1 MVGSPAK
8 AHFQKV
14 LAAPTSL
21 NPDIPPRSYSA
32 VAILEVPESHV
43 ITDSRGKQ
51 VIAYAMDNPH
61 AKGEAKEA
69 SSAEHKV
76 NINEASQA
84 ELMKLEGVGA
94 GAAKKIIAW
103 REAHGPFKRLH
114 DLEKVPGVGRDVLEK
129 NHGRIAV
136 K

>member
-1 MVGSPAK
+1 MTTLKWIAVVAAVVWCAGA
-8 AHFQKV
+8 AGAV
-14 LAAPTSL
+14 LASDPKH
-21 NPDIPPRSYSA
+21 PKD
-32 VAILEVPESHV
+32 
-43 ITDSRGKQ
+43 
-51 VIAYAMDNPH
+51 
-61 AKGEAKEA
+61 EAKQA
-69 SSAEHKV
+69 SQAAHKV

-94 GAAKKIIAW
+94 GTAKKIMAW

-114 DLEKVPGVGRDVLEK
+114 DLEKVPGVGREVLEK

>member
-1 MVGSPAK
+1 MKLLGWIV
-8 AHFQKV
+8 
-14 LAAPTSL
+14 
-21 NPDIPPRSYSA
+21 A
-32 VAILEVPESHV
+32 VAAVVWCAGAAGAAEE
-43 ITDSRGKQ
+43 K
-51 VIAYAMDNPH
+51 H
-61 AKGEAKEA
+61 AKSEVKEA
-69 SSAEHKV
+69 SQADHKV

-114 DLEKVPGVGRDVLEK
+114 DLEKVPGVGREVLEK

>member
-1 MVGSPAK
+1 MTTLKWIAVAAAVVWCAGA
-8 AHFQKV
+8 AGAV
-14 LAAPTSL
+14 LASDPKH
-21 NPDIPPRSYSA
+21 P
-32 VAILEVPESHV
+32 
-43 ITDSRGKQ
+43 
-51 VIAYAMDNPH
+51 
-61 AKGEAKEA
+61 KGEAKEA
-69 SSAEHKV
+69 SQAEHKV

-94 GAAKKIIAW
+94 GTAKKIMAW

-114 DLEKVPGVGRDVLEK
+114 DLEKVPGVGREVLEK

>member
-1 MVGSPAK
+1 MTTLKWIAV
-8 AHFQKV
+8 V
-14 LAAPTSL
+14 AAVVWCAGAAG
-21 NPDIPPRSYSA
+21 A
-32 VAILEVPESHV
+32 VFAS
-43 ITDSRGKQ
+43 DDKQ
-51 VIAYAMDNPH
+51 PKN
-61 AKGEAKEA
+61 EAKHSRDEA
-69 SSAEHKV
+69 KQASKAEHKV

-94 GAAKKIIAW
+94 GTAKKIMAW

-114 DLEKVPGVGRDVLEK
+114 DLEKVPGVGREVLEK

>member
-1 MVGSPAK
+1 MTTLKWFAVVAEVVWCAGGAG
-8 AHFQKV
+8 AV
-14 LAAPTSL
+14 LASDDKHPK
-21 NPDIPPRSYSA
+21 D
-32 VAILEVPESHV
+32 
-43 ITDSRGKQ
+43 
-51 VIAYAMDNPH
+51 
-61 AKGEAKEA
+61 EAKQA
-69 SSAEHKV
+69 SQAEHKV

-94 GAAKKIIAW
+94 GTAKKIMAW

-114 DLEKVPGVGRDVLEK
+114 DLEKVPGVGREVIEK

>member
-1 MVGSPAK
+1 MTTLKWMAVVVAVVWCVGA
-8 AHFQKV
+8 AGAA
-14 LAAPTSL
+14 LAS
-21 NPDIPPRSYSA
+21 DDKPPKD
-32 VAILEVPESHV
+32 ES
-43 ITDSRGKQ
+43 K
-51 VIAYAMDNPH
+51 H
-61 AKGEAKEA
+61 ARDEARQA
-69 SSAEHKV
+69 SQGDHKV

-94 GAAKKIIAW
+94 GTAKKIVAW

-114 DLEKVPGVGRDVLEK
+114 DLEKVPGVGREVLEK

>member
-1 MVGSPAK
+1 MKMLGWIVAVTAVVWCAGAAGSA
-8 AHFQKV
+8 
-14 LAAPTSL
+14 LA
-21 NPDIPPRSYSA
+21 SA
-32 VAILEVPESHV
+32 
-43 ITDSRGKQ
+43 
-51 VIAYAMDNPH
+51 DNPH

-69 SSAEHKV
+69 SPAEHKV

-103 REAHGPFKRLH
+103 REAHGPFKRLN
-114 DLEKVPGVGRDVLEK
+114 DLEKVPGVGHEVLAK

>member
-1 MVGSPAK
+1 MKMLRWIAVVTACVWCAGA
-8 AHFQKV
+8 A
-14 LAAPTSL
+14 LASE
-21 NPDIPPRSYSA
+21 DR
-32 VAILEVPESHV
+32 
-43 ITDSRGKQ
+43 
-51 VIAYAMDNPH
+51 H

-69 SSAEHKV
+69 SQAEHKV

-114 DLEKVPGVGRDVLEK
+114 DLEKVPGVGREVLEK
-129 NHGRIAV
+129 NQGRIAV

>member
-1 MVGSPAK
+1 MKMLRWIAVVTAVVWCAG
-8 AHFQKV
+8 
-14 LAAPTSL
+14 AAAASE
-21 NPDIPPRSYSA
+21 D
-32 VAILEVPESHV
+32 
-43 ITDSRGKQ
+43 K
-51 VIAYAMDNPH
+51 H
-61 AKGEAKEA
+61 AKGEAKDA
-69 SSAEHKV
+69 SETEHKV

-84 ELMKLEGVGA
+84 ELMKLAGVSP

-114 DLEKVPGVGRDVLEK
+114 DLEKVPGVGREVLEK

>member
-1 MVGSPAK
+1 MK
-8 AHFQKV
+8 M
-14 LAAPTSL
+14 LAWIVAVAAVVWCG
-21 NPDIPPRSYSA
+21 SA
-32 VAILEVPESHV
+32 VAAGEQ
-43 ITDSRGKQ
+43 K
-51 VIAYAMDNPH
+51 H
-61 AKGEAKEA
+61 AKGEAKDA
-69 SSAEHKV
+69 SQPEHRV
-76 NINEASQA
+76 NINEANQA

-114 DLEKVPGVGRDVLEK
+114 DLEKVPGVGREVIEK

>member
-1 MVGSPAK
+1 MTTLGWIVAVTAVVWCAGAAGSA
-8 AHFQKV
+8 
-14 LAAPTSL
+14 LA
-21 NPDIPPRSYSA
+21 SA
-32 VAILEVPESHV
+32 DRPL
-43 ITDSRGKQ
+43 
-51 VIAYAMDNPH
+51 

-76 NINEASQA
+76 NINEAGQA

-94 GAAKKIIAW
+94 GTAKKIIAW
-103 REAHGPFKRLH
+103 REAHGPFKHLH
-114 DLEKVPGVGRDVLEK
+114 DLEKVPGVGRDVLDK

>member
-1 MVGSPAK
+1 MTTLKWIAVVAAVVWCAGA
-8 AHFQKV
+8 AGAV
-14 LAAPTSL
+14 LASDDKHPK
-21 NPDIPPRSYSA
+21 D
-32 VAILEVPESHV
+32 
-43 ITDSRGKQ
+43 
-51 VIAYAMDNPH
+51 
-61 AKGEAKEA
+61 EAKQA
-69 SSAEHKV
+69 SQAAHKV

-94 GAAKKIIAW
+94 GTAKKIMAW

-114 DLEKVPGVGRDVLEK
+114 DLEKVPGVGREVLEK

>member
-1 MVGSPAK
+1 M
-8 AHFQKV
+8 KV
-14 LAAPTSL
+14 LGW
-21 NPDIPPRSYSA
+21 IVA
-32 VAILEVPESHV
+32 VAAVVWCAGAAGAAEE
-43 ITDSRGKQ
+43 K
-51 VIAYAMDNPH
+51 H

-69 SSAEHKV
+69 AQAEHKV

-114 DLEKVPGVGRDVLEK
+114 DLEKVPGVGREVLEK

>member
-1 MVGSPAK
+1 M
-8 AHFQKV
+8 KV
-14 LAAPTSL
+14 LGWIVAVTAVVWCVGAA
-21 NPDIPPRSYSA
+21 A
-32 VAILEVPESHV
+32 AAEE
-43 ITDSRGKQ
+43 K
-51 VIAYAMDNPH
+51 H
-61 AKGEAKEA
+61 AKGPAKEA
-69 SSAEHKV
+69 SQTEHKV

-103 REAHGPFKRLH
+103 REAHGPFKHLH
-114 DLEKVPGVGRDVLEK
+114 DLEKVPGVGREVLEK

>member
-1 MVGSPAK
+1 MKLLGWMVA
-8 AHFQKV
+8 V
-14 LAAPTSL
+14 VAAVMWC
-21 NPDIPPRSYSA
+21 A
-32 VAILEVPESHV
+32 GGAGAAEE
-43 ITDSRGKQ
+43 K
-51 VIAYAMDNPH
+51 H
-61 AKGEAKEA
+61 AKGEAREG
-69 SSAEHKV
+69 SQAEHKV

-114 DLEKVPGVGRDVLEK
+114 DLEKVPGVGREVIEK

>member
-1 MVGSPAK
+1 MNMLRW
-8 AHFQKV
+8 
-14 LAAPTSL
+14 LAVVT
-21 NPDIPPRSYSA
+21 A
-32 VAILEVPESHV
+32 VVWCAGAALASE
-43 ITDSRGKQ
+43 DK
-51 VIAYAMDNPH
+51 H
-61 AKGEAKEA
+61 ARTEAKEA
-69 SSAEHKV
+69 SQTEQKV
-76 NINEASQA
+76 NINVATQA

-114 DLEKVPGVGRDVLEK
+114 DLEKVPGVGREVLGK